1 MQKTAVSRAGVGSD
15 QVEGLTVVAKAA
27 TTAQWVDAAAVP
39 SGDLSPCAGGPGTCH
54 DDLGWLLARAAHVV
68 GSAVERQLEVLG
80 LGKRGFIVLK
90 AAAGLERATQRDIAR
105 AVGIDKTTLVQ
116 TIDQLEA
123 AGLCERR
130 PDPRDRRARLVV
142 PTAAGTDRIAWA
154 EAVVRDLEAELLE
167 DLDDHDAR
175 DLRRLLTQLVSTEAF
190 GGLERGSC
198 V

>member
-1 MQKTAVSRAGVGSD
+1 METSAETAVTSGTPAAAGPSPCG
-15 QVEGLTVVAKAA
+15 
-27 TTAQWVDAAAVP
+27 DAA
-39 SGDLSPCAGGPGTCH
+39 PCAPGPCH

-80 LGKRGFIVLK
+80 LGKRGFLVLK
-90 AAAGLERATQRDIAR
+90 AASCLRRPTQQEIAR
-105 AVGIDKTTLVQ
+105 EVSVDKTTLVQ

-130 PDPRDRRARLVV
+130 PDPADRRARLIV
-142 PTAAGTDRIAWA
+142 PTAAGRDRIAWA
-154 EAVVRDLEAELLE
+154 EAVVRDLEVELLDE
-167 DLDDHDAR
+167 LGELDASE
-175 DLRRLLTQLVSTEAF
+175 LRRLLTRLVGTEAF